1 MSRKKKIKAE
11 SQEIL
16 ISPATTLQQI
26 ESPPPAEIDTL
37 HKQPRSYLKTSAKLV
52 GKATGEITLFSLPE
66 ALTEPTGH
74 LRSVISKNTAI
85 LGNLLFKLWQE
96 SKEEELIITN
106 LSPIADRMKVNNYEI
121 KIYLLYLGGYVYPI
135 IDKDDSGGLTLS
147 MEQLFKIKFKY
158 SPEIGKKYP
167 DENSIP
173 KIGIGL
179 LTSFI
184 KDEPVDRIVIK
195 PNELFIKA
203 LEGKGLG
210 NVFVTDKF
218 ILEALSLTDIGYK
231 ILSYS
236 ASNKPKQKI
245 AEGNLIKH
253 LGMEEKVKTQGK
265 PRIRTTILKGL
276 QELQDKELID
286 SFHFIEAKEMYEFVY
301 SGKIIKHKELLKE
314 PENEA

>member
-1 MSRKKKIKAE
+1 MSRKKKIKEE
-11 SQEIL
+11 SQEL
-16 ISPATTLQQI
+16 LTSPATTLQQI

-52 GKATGEITLFSLPE
+52 GKATGETTLFSLPE
-66 ALTEPTGH
+66 VLTKEGSI
-74 LRSVISKNTAI
+74 REVISKNTAI

-147 MEQLFKIKFKY
+147 MEQLFKIKFFYGSKVR
-158 SPEIGKKYP
+158 EKYP
-167 DENSIP
+167 DLDSIP
-173 KIGIGL
+173 QVGTGL

-184 KDEPVDRIVIK
+184 KDESADRIVIK

-203 LEGKGLG
+203 LQGEGLG

-218 ILEALSLTDIGYK
+218 IQEALSLTDIGYK

-245 AEGNLIKH
+245 AESNLIKH

-276 QELQDKELID
+276 QELQDNGLID
-286 SFHFIEAKEMYEFVY
+286 SFQFIEAKGMYEFIY
-301 SGKIIKHKELLKE
+301 SGKIIRHKELLKE

>member
-1 MSRKKKIKAE
+1 MSRKKKNEDLNNIVA
-11 SQEIL
+11 
-16 ISPATTLQQI
+16 I
-26 ESPPPAEIDTL
+26 ETSPPVPEVDTL

-66 ALTEPTGH
+66 ALAEPTEH

-173 KIGIGL
+173 AIGSGL

-203 LEGKGLG
+203 LQGEGLG

-218 ILEALSLTDIGYK
+218 IQEALSLTDIGYK

-265 PRIRTTILKGL
+265 PRIRATILKGL

-286 SFHFIEAKEMYEFVY
+286 SFHFIEEKEMYEFTY
-301 SGKIIKHKELLKE
+301 SGKIIRHNELLKE

>member
-1 MSRKKKIKAE
+1 MSRKKKKEDLNNIVA
-11 SQEIL
+11 
-16 ISPATTLQQI
+16 I
-26 ESPPPAEIDTL
+26 ETSPPVPEVDTL

-66 ALTEPTGH
+66 ALAEPTEH

-121 KIYLLYLGGYVYPI
+121 KIYMLYLGGYVYPI
-135 IDKDDSGGLTLS
+135 IDKDDNGGLTLS
-147 MEQLFKIKFKY
+147 MEQLFKIKFRY
-158 SPEIGKKYP
+158 SPEIGDKYQ

-173 KIGIGL
+173 QIGIGL

-203 LEGKGLG
+203 LQGEGLG

-218 ILEALSLTDIGYK
+218 IQEALSLTDIGYK

-236 ASNKPKQKI
+236 ASNKPKHTI
-245 AEGNLIKH
+245 RESNLIKH

-265 PRIRTTILKGL
+265 PRIRATILKGL
-276 QELQDKELID
+276 QELQDKGLID
-286 SFHFIEAKEMYEFVY
+286 SFHFIEEKEMYEFVY
-301 SGKIIKHKELLKE
+301 SGKIIRHKELLKE

>member
-1 MSRKKKIKAE
+1 MSRKKKKEDMNIVAIE
-11 SQEIL
+11 
-16 ISPATTLQQI
+16 ISPPVP
-26 ESPPPAEIDTL
+26 EVDTL

-52 GKATGEITLFSLPE
+52 GKATGETTLFSLPE
-66 ALTEPTGH
+66 ALAEVGETNFRE
-74 LRSVISKNTAI
+74 VISKNTAI
-85 LGNLLFKLWQE
+85 LGNLLLKLWQE
-96 SKEEELIITN
+96 GKGDELIIPN
-106 LSPIADRMKVNNYEI
+106 LSSIANIMGVNNYEI

-147 MEQLFKIKFKY
+147 MEQLFNIKFKY

-167 DENSIP
+167 DQNSIP
-173 KIGIGL
+173 AIGSGL

-218 ILEALSLTDIGYK
+218 IQEALSLTDIGYK

-236 ASNKPKQKI
+236 ASNKPKQTI
-245 AEGNLIKH
+245 RESNLIKH

-265 PRIRTTILKGL
+265 PRIRATILKGL

-301 SGKIIKHKELLKE
+301 SGKIIRHKELLKE